1 MDCMEGEGVGKWA
14 STVERSARELDGAGK
29 KASAH
34 RGDRAGDG
42 ALVGSGKRWTSC
54 CSPEGGV
61 GHGEPAGGHGARS
74 REGRNQGES
83 RDTMVGCSAARA
95 SPAPW
100 EPLRTHRRIEGE
112 EELCRGGRP
121 GVEKGTEHLGSGRH
135 GSPPRAP
142 TIRVEGEVVRRSQGQ
157 RSALRVKILG
167 EGASRKEPWLLGA
180 PALEEGEG
188 VLCASAERE
197 EREKWLWRLGGG

>member
-1 MDCMEGEGVGKWA
+1 
-14 STVERSARELDGAGK
+14 
-29 KASAH
+29 
-34 RGDRAGDG
+34 
-42 ALVGSGKRWTSC
+42 
-54 CSPEGGV
+54 
-61 GHGEPAGGHGARS
+61 
-74 REGRNQGES
+74 
-83 RDTMVGCSAARA
+83 
-95 SPAPW
+95 
-100 EPLRTHRRIEGE
+100 
-112 EELCRGGRP
+112 
-121 GVEKGTEHLGSGRH
+121 VEKGTEHLGSGRH